1 MEIGYRFRIW
11 ISIVAYIRRQ
21 LEGGGKIHVPFLM
34 SEAHVASLA
43 MLQDPVDGQQPLGDS
58 VPRRGLCA
66 ANCGQIVG

>member
-1 MEIGYRFRIW
+1 MDINSCLHQKAIER
-11 ISIVAYIRRQ
+11 
-21 LEGGGKIHVPFLM
+21 GGGKIHVPFLM